1 MRIAVARPSLWCAAL
16 LAIAPSPMSAAPPA
30 PGSPQTLAFGEH
42 KIDWRGATRGTPKG
56 NEVPVFL
63 QTNRGQIPGRY
74 HPAPA
79 GSSRKNQGVIWVS
92 GAGGGLDGP
101 ARALY
106 PEACERLQAMGI
118 AGLRLDYRKPQD
130 LHGCVLDTLCGVA
143 FFASE
148 GISRVVL
155 VGHSFGGGVV
165 IAAGASSPR
174 VRAVVPMASQTF
186 AGLQMAPYVAPRAML
201 LIHGT
206 RDKVLPVSNARKIYE
221 AAGQPKELK
230 LFEDAGHGLGHARQE
245 ILDLLLQWIPR
256 QLGRSG

>member
-1 MRIAVARPSLWCAAL
+1 M
-16 LAIAPSPMSAAPPA
+16 
-30 PGSPQTLAFGEH
+30 
-42 KIDWRGATRGTPKG
+42 
-56 NEVPVFL
+56 FL

-79 GSSRKNQGVIWVS
+79 GSARKNQGVIWVS

-130 LHGCVLDTLCGVA
+130 LNGCVLDALCGVA

-256 QLGRSG
+256 QLGRSA